1 MSIITTYPLID
12 DVAAEDLLI
21 IADMSILGTP
31 TRTVN
36 VQKLLEGVTGGVT
49 SVGLSAPPAF
59 TVSNSP
65 VTTSGTLTFTGAGTT
80 AQFIDGTGSLQAISS
95 IPSGGVTQIVAG
107 QNVTISPSGG
117 TGVVTINASGGGGS
131 GSVTSVSA
139 STAGDALDV
148 AVTNATTTPDL
159 AFTWAG
165 TNNQYINGAGDLA
178 TLPAT
183 ATTYNLDADQDGLN
197 VDLRLTPSTGSA
209 DIVQFTAGSGITL
222 TETGNNNITIA
233 ASGSGGLT
241 SVGASSNYLN
251 IANSPLT
258 SNGVI
263 QVNMPAN
270 GVTVGTYTNAT
281 VTVDQYGFVTNA
293 SSGSTIPSNI
303 VETVTTTDGTY
314 INLTPNSPT
323 SGAVTITADLSAV
336 DGTSIAGD
344 RFLTKNNKWATI
356 PGGGGGGTMSS
367 WIAGDGSSTQTVTD
381 GDQVNFNGTTK
392 LSSNISLIGGVITL
406 NFSHDNT
413 TRADTT
419 SAVSPGSGGT
429 FTVVDSI
436 TQDATG
442 HPTAINVKTV
452 TMPTTG
458 SGSVNSV
465 DETTSGT
472 STGTPIVV
480 NPTTGSVLI
489 QSMAYAGTNNVGHV
503 PTGGSA
509 TTFLRGDGTWVV
521 PTAGSGLW
529 ATTTGNDIYN
539 TNYNAANA
547 SVVIGKALASTD
559 TDVALEISGRV
570 SQVDLG
576 DSTFFGYLSGM
587 NDDLSTNRNAGF
599 GRGALMSNTSG
610 GNNAAFGY
618 NALLLVNTGT
628 SNTAIGASSGQG
640 ITTGSNNVAIGTN
653 ALQDNQ
659 TSGVNIAIG
668 VNALRDVTG
677 AGNVGVGYRTME
689 IATSCFDNTAMGNY
703 ALNYTTTSFRN
714 AAFGNSALEFIEAGL
729 GQNVAIGDNAG
740 SNYSNT
746 TNPLTQCEKSI
757 FIGAQTV
764 AKANNSINE
773 IVIGYDLVGNGSN
786 TITLGNADNEETH
799 LTGVV
804 VLEGYTFVTLPASP
818 VVGMRTYIT
827 DGGTP
832 TYGGNASGGGSN
844 KLPVFYNGSN
854 WIYA

>member
-59 TVSNSP
+59 IVSNSP

-80 AQFIDGTGSLQAISS
+80 AQYIDGTGSLQTFPT

-183 ATTYNLDADQDGLN
+183 ATTYNLDADQAGLN

-209 DIVQFTAGSGITL
+209 DVVKFTAGAGIAL

-233 ASGSGGLT
+233 ASGSSGLT

-251 IANSPLT
+251 INNSPLT

-303 VETVTTTDGTY
+303 VETVTTTDGIY
-314 INLTPNSPT
+314 INLTPNSPA

-336 DGTSIAGD
+336 DGTSVAGD

-356 PGGGGGGTMSS
+356 PSGGGGTMSS

-392 LSSNISLIGGVITL
+392 LSSNISLVAGVITL
-406 NFSHDNT
+406 DFSHDNT
-413 TRADTT
+413 TRTDTT

-458 SGSVNSV
+458 GGSVNSV

-480 NPTTGSVLI
+480 NPTTGSVLV
-489 QSMAYAGTNNVGHV
+489 QSMAYAGANNVGHV

-509 TTFLRGDGTWVV
+509 TTFLRGDGTWVT

-559 TDVALEISGRV
+559 ADAALEISGRV

-576 DSTFFGYLSGM
+576 DSTFFGFRVGM
-587 NDDLSTNRNAGF
+587 NDDLSANRNAGF
-599 GRGALMSNTSG
+599 GYTALMQNTSG
-610 GNNAAFGY
+610 TNNTAFGFA
-618 NALLLVNTGT
+618 ALTMTSTGT
-628 SNTAIGASSGQG
+628 GNTAIGASAGQG
-640 ITTGSNNVAIGTN
+640 ITTASNNVAIGTS
-653 ALQDNQ
+653 ALRNNQ
-659 TSGVNIAIG
+659 TSGSNIAIG

-677 AGNVGVGYRTME
+677 SSNIGVGYRTLE
-689 IATSCFDNTAMGNY
+689 IATSCFNNTSLGNY
-703 ALNYTTTSFRN
+703 ALNYTTTSSRN
-714 AAFGNSALEFIEAGL
+714 VAFGNSALEFIVAGQ
-729 GQNVAIGDNAG
+729 GQNVAVGDNAG
-740 SNYSNT
+740 SNYSSAN
-746 TNPLTQCEKSI
+746 NPLTQCAKSI
-757 FIGAQTV
+757 FIGTGTV
-764 AKANNSINE
+764 AQANNSINE
-773 IVIGYDLVGNGSN
+773 IVIGHEVVGNGSN

-799 LTGVV
+799 LTGVI
-804 VLEGYTFVTLPASP
+804 VLEGYTFTGLPAGP
-818 VVGMRTYIT
+818 VTGMRTYIT